1 MSHLQGGTNHTHYI
15 AGHKDPLGEIRY
27 TVDKPSVI
35 GETFQALSLAAGGG
49 QRVSCGRDCGHT
61 VLAVTQRGCA
71 MIDIQQSG
79 SEVSANRWPVVLLV
93 DCDSVACDLL
103 LMLMVMVI
111 M

>member
-1 MSHLQGGTNHTHYI
+1 
-15 AGHKDPLGEIRY
+15 
-27 TVDKPSVI
+27 
-35 GETFQALSLAAGGG
+35 
-49 QRVSCGRDCGHT
+49 
-61 VLAVTQRGCA
+61 

-103 LMLMVMVI
+103 LMLMVI